1 MNLGNTEF
9 RQSDVFDNG
18 RGDTVVLTNFFD
30 YELSGDFISYDKRQF
45 TDSTGCSTLIRVHNA
60 AITKVVYNDPA
71 VVVFWNDGTKTVARC
86 HNENYDR
93 EKGLYVAVLKKIMG
107 NEGFRTF
114 SKDWTVDEEQM
125 KMFPDKQQFVT
136 LKDVRKKHK

>member
-9 RQSDVFDNG
+9 RQAELFVGDED
-18 RGDTVVLTNFFD
+18 DTVVLTNFFD
-30 YELSGDFISYDKRQF
+30 YEFSGDVVSYDRRHFK
-45 TDSTGCSTLIRVHNA
+45 DDDGCTTITRVHNA
-60 AITKVVYNDPA
+60 AITKVVYNEPA
-71 VVVFWNDGTKTVARC
+71 VVVFWNDGTKTIAKC

-114 SKDWTVDEEQM
+114 SSDWVVNDQI
-125 KMFPDKQQFVT
+125 VS